1 MRESFDNVND
11 LFGFYEYIKLHLRG
25 IRTFQ
30 PGHSFTVKSAH
41 NILISQ
47 SIREEKLC
55 FIGDVEK
62 FVDQYYKIQP
72 EWVPVPLDCLR
83 TIFTFRFCHTL
94 SAFRS
99 LGHLALYFYK
109 RIRKGER
116 LPLRL
121 KYKAHIGDI
130 IDDMKEKA
138 ETYFIAKGYLL
149 IPDSKTGD

>member
-109 RIRKGER
+109 RIKRGER

-121 KYKAHIGDI
+121 KYKAHIADI